1 MATLLLH
8 HPSFANHQTGH
19 GHPERPDRYRAVQ
32 AVLDRPEFDPL
43 VRVEAEL
50 ADLDAT
56 RQVHSNRY
64 VDGLEAAR
72 PHDGLVYLDG
82 GDTVME
88 PSTWEV
94 VLRGAGAA
102 HDARQC

>member
-43 VRVEAEL
+43 VREEAEL
-50 ADLDAT
+50 ADLDST

-64 VDGLEAAR
+64 VDELEAAR
-72 PHDGLVYLDG
+72 R
-82 GDTVME
+82 
-88 PSTWEV
+88 TWRFDAEIAGPAGQP
-94 VLRGAGAA
+94 VLL
-102 HDARQC
+102 ARNIARA